1 MSKVSGLTTI
11 ALLKA
16 NYDEGMDYLEMFMP
30 FVLNV
35 ICEDK
40 SEIIEIEEVQ
50 KKVKDAFEI
59 NIPQEVVKKLL
70 NKGKRKGA
78 LIREGGKFF
87 KNKDYKFNTDLK
99 KKRKDIDRQ
108 LNTIGNKLFEFLQD
122 EGLVLNGKDDALA
135 ILFKFLSNQELEL
148 LLDIEYENKPIDSST
163 LKSRQMRTV
172 AKFVKEICL
181 KDPILSK
188 YLDSILTGFILQNAL
203 LLKNVAT
210 PSKVFDD
217 LQIFLDSGFLLGLLG
232 WKGAA
237 RELANKDTLDLLK
250 ATNAHLA
257 VFEPTIE
264 ELKRILYTYQ
274 RHLGTQKGRES
285 LWQSAITRHVL
296 SEQLTPSDIKQAIS
310 LIENTL
316 EYRFGIN
323 IHETPERKPKYTHD
337 EEKLAQKLGVKNEE
351 NPSKRIIHDIDC
363 VAAVLTLRRGKKPR
377 TLDTTKAIFMTGN
390 SRVVKDVN
398 EWYKKEGGDQ
408 HVSPIIHHLTIS
420 NIAWLKRP
428 DVGAKMKINEL
439 VALCTAALRPKQETW
454 DKFLKHLKKLEESG
468 ELSTDESVAIV
479 ASNLIE
485 TELASLEDHDE
496 DVDSSSVSEILERV
510 KNSYDVEAKKREE
523 KLKSDIGIKN
533 QELGTIDSNLIRISE
548 GITSALFYSS
558 ALIIILG
565 CFYILPGVSEYFDLG
580 ITGHVIASIIAILT
594 ALALIKGFKLN
605 DYQKS
610 VSLKIQNKLSTIL
623 KNKSN

>member
-30 FVLNV
+30 FVLHVVSEN
-35 ICEDK
+35 D
-40 SEIIEIEEVQ
+40 SEIIEVESVQ
-50 KKVKDAFEI
+50 KYVKEVFEI

-87 KNKDYKFNTDLK
+87 KNKDYKFNTDLN
-99 KKRKDIDRQ
+99 KKRKNIDRQ
-108 LNTIGNKLFEFLQD
+108 LNTIGERLLDFLQE
-122 EGLVLNGKDDALA
+122 EGLEINDRDDALA

-148 LLDIEYENKPIDSST
+148 LLDIEYENKPIDSDA
-163 LKSRQMRTV
+163 LKSRKMRSV

-181 KDPILSK
+181 KDPILAI
-188 YLDSILTGFILQNAL
+188 YLDNILTGFILQNAL

-210 PSKVFDD
+210 PSKVFDN

-274 RHLGTQKGRES
+274 RHLGTQKGRET

-316 EYRFGIN
+316 EFKYGIT
-323 IHETPERKPKYTHD
+323 IHETPERKPEYTHD
-337 EEKLAQKLGVKNEE
+337 EEKLARKLGVKNEE

-363 VAAVLTLRRGKKPR
+363 VAAVLTLRRGDIPR
-377 TLDTTKAIFMTGN
+377 TLDSTNAIFMSG
-390 SRVVKDVN
+390 SSSVVNDVN
-398 EWYKKEGGDQ
+398 EWYKKEGGK
-408 HVSPIIHHLTIS
+408 HVPPIIHHLTIS

-428 DVGAKMKINEL
+428 DVGSKMKINEL

-454 DKFLKHLKKLEESG
+454 TKFLTHLKKLEDSG
-468 ELSTDESVAIV
+468 ELTSDESVAIV

-485 TELASLEDHDE
+485 TELIELEDHND
-496 DVDSSSVSEILERV
+496 DDIDSSSVSEIVERV
-510 KNSYDVEAKKREE
+510 KNGLIVESKEKEKELLSSIEKKD
-523 KLKSDIGIKN
+523 K
-533 QELGTIDSNLIRISE
+533 ELGVIDSNISKYSE
-548 GITSALFYSS
+548 NITNIIFAVAAL
-558 ALIIILG
+558 LIIAGSFL
-565 CFYILPGVSEYFDLG
+565 FLPGVSETFNLG
-580 ITGHVIASIIAILT
+580 LTGYILAAIITLLT
-594 ALALIKGFKLN
+594 AFALITGFKLT
-605 DYQKS
+605 DYKKS
-610 VSLKIQNKLSTIL
+610 VNNNVKSKLRSLIRNKE
-623 KNKSN
+623 